1 MKSTDLKAGV
11 FVKVLAGPYKGTEG
25 VIEDVQPE
33 CSAVRIG
40 TREGNAFAL
49 LDDIQVMPPIEPPVN
64 AVAKVLKPV
73 RSPLRK
79 K

>member
-1 MKSTDLKAGV
+1 MKSTDIKAGV

-49 LDDIQVMPPIEPPVN
+49 LDDLQIIPPVDAVPVMP
-64 AVAKVLKPV
+64 KPV